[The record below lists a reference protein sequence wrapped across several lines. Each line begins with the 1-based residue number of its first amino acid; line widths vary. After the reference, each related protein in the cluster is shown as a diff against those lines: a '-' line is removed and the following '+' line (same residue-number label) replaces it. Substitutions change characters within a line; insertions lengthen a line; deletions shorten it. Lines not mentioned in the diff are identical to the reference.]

1 MFATVIVLAV
11 LAIPFVLD
19 LYFNLPE
26 ESVEEEYIPD
36 GR

>member
-1 MFATVIVLAV
+1 MLTIVIVLAA

-19 LYFNLPE
+19 LYFNMPE
-26 ESVEEEYIPD
+26 ETVEEEYIPD